1 MMETVMKIRR
11 QILVDGKSVR
21 SVSRETGLSR
31 NTIRKYL
38 KEDSPP
44 EYQRRQVVKQ
54 PQQDDYKTQLEQWHQ
69 ADQQRPKRERRT
81 AKKLFEQLQLEGY
94 RGSYTTVCR
103 FIKRLKGK
111 ASGMTEAYVPLFFDM
126 GDAMQFD
133 WSQEVVMLG
142 GVEMTLRVAHFR
154 LAHSRQRFIRAYLRE
169 SQEMLLD
176 AFNHALTFYQGV
188 PKRVL
193 IDNPKTMVVRIGQ
206 GKQRDFHPRFMALMN
221 HYLMEPVACT
231 PAAGWEKGQVEN
243 QVSFVRDQC
252 FKPQLQFDDLD
263 SLNAHLRA
271 RCDELNGKK
280 HPERESTI
288 AEVFSE
294 ESAHL
299 RPLGRCFDGYIEK
312 SVKVSS
318 TCLVRYDNHHY
329 SVPSILAGKR
339 VSLRAYADRIV
350 VVNNQAIVAE
360 HRRGIGKRGYHFEPW
375 HYVSLLERKPGA
387 LRNGAPFKQWPL
399 PSALD
404 TLKQVYLKRAKG
416 DRDFVQLLLLI
427 QQHGMDVVVTACELA
442 IEQKTTQLSAIINLI
457 HRLTESD
464 AQTTID
470 ASPYPDLHS
479 PPVANCQRYDQLWQV
494 AGGAA

>member
-1 MMETVMKIRR
+1 METTMKIRR
-11 QILVDGKSVR
+11 QILVDGKSIR
-21 SVSRETGLSR
+21 SVSRDTGLSR

-38 KEDSPP
+38 QDDSPP
-44 EYQRRQVVKQ
+44 RYQRQQAVKQ
-54 PQQDDYKTQLEQWHQ
+54 PQLGGYQARLEQWYQ

-103 FIKRLKGK
+103 FIKRLTRQ
-111 ASGMTEAYVPLFFDM
+111 ASGTTEAYVPLCFDA

-133 WSQEVVMLG
+133 WSQEVVILG
-142 GVEMTLRVAHFR
+142 GVETTVRIAHFR

-176 AFNHALTFYQGV
+176 AFNHALAFYQGV

-252 FKPQLQFDDLD
+252 FKPRLQCDDVA
-263 SLNAHLRA
+263 SLNDYLSV
-271 RCDELNGKK
+271 RCHELNGKK
-280 HPERESTI
+280 HPERDSSI
-288 AEVFSE
+288 AEVFAE
-294 ESAHL
+294 ELAQL
-299 RPLGRCFDGYIEK
+299 RPLGRGFDGYIEK
-312 SVKVSS
+312 PVKVSS

-329 SVPSILAGKR
+329 SVPSLLAGKR

-350 VVNNQAIVAE
+350 VVNDHAIVAE
-360 HRRGIGKRGYHFEPW
+360 HTGIGKQGYHEPW
-375 HYVSLLERKPGA
+375 HYVPYGRKPG
-387 LRNGAPFKQWPL
+387 LRNGAPFKQWYYRI
-399 PSALD
+399 LD
-404 TLKQVYLKRAKG
+404 TLKQTSQRDKG

-427 QQHGMDVVVTACELA
+427 KPHGMDAVTTACELA
-442 IEQKTTQLSAIINLI
+442 IEQKTTQLPAIINLI

-464 AQTTID
+464 TQATID

-479 PPVANCQRYDQLWQV
+479 PPMANCQRYDQLRQ
-494 AGGAA
+494 ATGGMV

>member
-1 MMETVMKIRR
+1 MESVMKIRR
-11 QILVDGKSVR
+11 QVLVDGKSIR
-21 SVSRETGLSR
+21 SVSRDTGLSR

-38 KEDSPP
+38 QDDSPP
-44 EYQRRQVVKQ
+44 TYQRQQAVKQ
-54 PQQDDYKTQLEQWHQ
+54 PQLDDYKTPLEQWFQ

-94 RGSYTTVCR
+94 RGCYTTVCR
-103 FIKRLKGK
+103 FIKRLKHQV
-111 ASGMTEAYVPLFFDM
+111 SGTLEAYVPLCFEA

-142 GVEMTLRVAHFR
+142 GVEATVRIAHFR

-176 AFNHALTFYQGV
+176 AFNHALAFYQGV

-252 FKPQLQFDDLD
+252 FKPRLQCDDLA
-263 SLNAHLRA
+263 SLNDYLLA
-271 RCDELNGKK
+271 RCHELNDKK
-280 HPERESTI
+280 HPERESSI
-288 AEVFSE
+288 AEVFAE
-294 ESAHL
+294 ESAQL
-299 RPLGRCFDGYIEK
+299 RPLGRSFDGYIEK

-329 SVPSILAGKR
+329 SVPSLLAGKR
-339 VSLRAYADRIV
+339 VSLRAYADRIM
-350 VVNNQAIVAE
+350 VVNDHTIVAQ
-360 HRRGIGKRGYHFEPW
+360 HTRGMGKQGYYFDPW
-375 HYVSLLERKPGA
+375 HYVPLLERKPGA
-387 LRNGAPFKQWPL
+387 LRNGSPFKHWSL
-399 PSALD
+399 PDALE
-404 TLKQVYLKRAKG
+404 TLKQSYLKRDKG

-427 QQHGMDVVVTACELA
+427 QHHGMDAVTTACELA
-442 IEQKTTQLSAIINLI
+442 IEQRTTQLSAIINLI

-464 AQTTID
+464 TQATID
-470 ASPYPDLHS
+470 ASPYPDLQS
-479 PPVANCQRYDQLWQV
+479 PPIANCQRYDQLRQV
-494 AGGAA
+494 TGGIV